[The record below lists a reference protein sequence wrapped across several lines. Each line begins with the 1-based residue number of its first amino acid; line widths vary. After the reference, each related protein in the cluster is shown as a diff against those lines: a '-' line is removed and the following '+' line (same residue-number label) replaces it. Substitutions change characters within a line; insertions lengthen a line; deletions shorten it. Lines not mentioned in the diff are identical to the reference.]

1 MHLFDG
7 AMGTML
13 QKYGLPAGECPELF
27 SLTHPDLL
35 TKIHREYAEAGSE
48 ILITNT
54 FGAHPLKLADY
65 HLEDKVEELA
75 SAAVANI
82 RRAAGDRVKA
92 AGDMGPTGCFIAP
105 LGDKSFDEVADG
117 YFRLAR
123 ALAGAG
129 ADYIIIETIIDIQ
142 EMRAALTAA
151 KAACRLPVI
160 CQMSFSD
167 DGRTITGTDP
177 ASAVILLDAMG
188 ADVIGANCSLGPDQL
203 LPIAQTMVRNTNKPV
218 VIQPNAGIPFLDSDG
233 VTRFPLTPEDMARAV
248 PLFAEAGVEYIGG
261 CCGTT
266 PEHIRAMK
274 EAADA
279 LPPVTRP
286 HTEPFTALT
295 SRTGHVCIGDRF
307 APVIIGER
315 INPTG
320 RKKLREDIQA
330 GHFTSVKKE
339 ALDQIDAG
347 ADILDVN
354 MGVPG
359 ISQAEAMKKAVSQIS
374 MLSPAPLSIDSTD
387 PEVVEAALKVYP
399 GRPLINSVNA
409 DPEQLE
415 AILPL
420 AKRFGAAVLCLPLGK
435 KGIPKTAE
443 ERVEVI
449 RGILEAAYAA
459 GLRHEDLLLDPLVM
473 TIASDDS
480 GGRETL
486 RTIRLYKE
494 NFGLPCVMGTS
505 NVSFGLPGRPQVNA
519 AFLSMALACGMNAPI
534 VNPMDDLVQKA
545 FLTGRLLLGYDPHAL
560 QYIAKADTQAVQAA
574 KPADAKGSLS
584 YIDRIHQSVMRGE
597 KESIPELVEEALKA
611 GTEPMTIIK
620 DGLTGAMQDIGEAYG
635 AGRAYLP
642 QVMMSAET
650 MQNAFTALKEFL
662 PELKT
667 ESKGT
672 ILLATVQGDIHDLGK
687 NIVHAL
693 LENNGYQIID
703 LGKDVAPEMLLKT
716 VKEKKVDAV
725 GLCSLMTTTLPRLS
739 ESVQALK
746 TFNPRLKVIVGGAVV
761 TKEYAKQAGA
771 DAYARDG
778 IAAVREADQLL
789 SDKEGPSCL

>member
-27 SLTHPDLL
+27 SLTHAELL
-35 TKIHREYAEAGSE
+35 TRIHREYAEAGSE

-82 RRAAGDRVKA
+82 RKAAGDRVKA

-105 LGDKSFDEVADG
+105 LGDKSFDEVASG
-117 YFRLAR
+117 YFRLAK
-123 ALAGAG
+123 ALANAG

-151 KAACRLPVI
+151 KAACSLPVI

-203 LPIAQTMVRNTNKPV
+203 LPIAKTMVKNTNKPV
-218 VIQPNAGIPFLDSDG
+218 VIQPNAGMPFLENG

-248 PLFAEAGVEYIGG
+248 PLFAEAGVEYLGG

-266 PEHIRAMK
+266 PDHIRAMK
-274 EAADA
+274 EAMEKTA
-279 LPPVTRP
+279 PVKKTAV
-286 HTEPFTALT
+286 TPFTALT
-295 SRTGHVCIGDRF
+295 SRTGHVYIGDAF

-359 ISQAEAMKKAVSQIS
+359 ISQAEAMKKAISQIS
-374 MLSPAPLSIDSTD
+374 MLSQAPLSIDSTD

-399 GRPLINSVNA
+399 GRPLINSVSA
-409 DPEQLE
+409 SPRLMK
-415 AILPL
+415 AILPM
-420 AKRFGAAVLCLPLGK
+420 AKKFGAAVLCLPLGK
-435 KGIPKTAE
+435 QGIPKTAE

-449 RGILEAAYAA
+449 RVILDAAYEA
-459 GLRHEDLLLDPLVM
+459 GLRREDLLLDPLVL
-473 TIASDDS
+473 TIASDDT
-480 GGRETL
+480 GGKETL

-505 NVSFGLPGRPQVNA
+505 NVSFGLPARPQVNA
-519 AFLSMALACGMNAPI
+519 AFLSMAFACGMNAPI
-534 VNPMDDLVQKA
+534 VNPMDELVQKA
-545 FLTGRLLLGYDPHAL
+545 FVTGRLLLGYDPHAL
-560 QYIAKADTQAVQAA
+560 HYIAQADKQAVQET
-574 KPADAKGSLS
+574 KPADTKGSLS

-597 KESIPELVEEALKA
+597 KESIPDLVEEALKA
-611 GTEPMTIIK
+611 GTEPMGIIK
-620 DGLTGAMQDIGEAYG
+620 EGLTGAMQEIGDAYG

-650 MQNAFTALKEFL
+650 MQSAFTALKKFL

-667 ESKGT
+667 KSKGT

-703 LGKDVAPEMLLKT
+703 LGKDVAPDILLKT
-716 VKEKKVDAV
+716 VREKQVDAV

-739 ESVQALK
+739 ESVHMLK
-746 TFNPRLKVIVGGAVV
+746 KFSSDLKIIVGGAVV
-761 TKEYAKQAGA
+761 TKEYARQAGA

-789 SDKEGPSCL
+789 ADKEAL